1 MHIIHRDRYGG
12 GKLRLVHTDSIL
24 ENLTPQ
30 AIHILQSPLFK
41 IRVPKEFHKEISYIV
56 GPLLSSDGFRKLRY
70 RRDIIEPLNDE
81 AAAALE
87 EVERSVSLVDA
98 ADGAV
103 RLLGGDV
110 MKDRCIVL
118 LDNARW
124 LHARSPIKDSK
135 RWLRRVRWGPERFF

>member
-1 MHIIHRDRYGG
+1 
-12 GKLRLVHTDSIL
+12 
-24 ENLTPQ
+24 
-30 AIHILQSPLFK
+30 LFK
-41 IRVPKEFHKEISYIV
+41 IRVPKEFHKEINYIV
-56 GPLLSSDGFRKLRY
+56 GPLLSSDGLRKFRY

-81 AAAALE
+81 AAAALD
-87 EVERSVSLVDA
+87 EVERSLSLADG

-110 MKDRCIVL
+110 MKDRYIVL

-135 RWLRRVRWGPERFF
+135 RWLRRVRWGPEKFF